1 MLAHRLTIYFF
12 LLVIVGGVVYLVL
25 FKWSGDTPVAVPP
38 QLTALNSRQSKSV
51 TSTAH
56 LYFANRE
63 NSFLA
68 AEKREL
74 YHSGNPVSFGKAII
88 ASLINGPKELTRTL
102 PVGTFLRAFYILQDK
117 TAVADFTETIREK
130 HPGGI
135 QSEIFS
141 IYSIV
146 NSLVLNIPEIDAVK
160 ILIAGNEPATLAGHI
175 DLHSPFKAYMLLIR

>member
-1 MLAHRLTIYFF
+1 MLTHRLTIYFF
-12 LLVIVGGVVYLVL
+12 LLVIAGSVVYLVW
-25 FKWSGDTPVAVPP
+25 FRWSKDAPVALPP
-38 QLTALNSRQSKSV
+38 QFEALNSRQAKSV
-51 TSTAH
+51 ASTAH
-56 LYFANRE
+56 LYFSNKE
-63 NSFLA
+63 NPFLA

-74 YHSGNPVSFGKAII
+74 YHSGKPVSFGKEII
-88 ASLINGPKELTRTL
+88 TSLINGPKKLTRTL
-102 PVGTFLRAFYILQDK
+102 PVGTVLRAFYILQDK

-160 ILIAGNEPATLAGHI
+160 FLIAGNEPTTLAGHI
-175 DLHSPFKAYMLLIR
+175 DLRSPFKAYMLLIR

>member
-1 MLAHRLTIYFF
+1 MLTHRLTIYLF
-12 LLVIVGGVVYLVL
+12 LLVIVGSVVYLLL
-25 FKWSGDTPVAVPP
+25 FKWSGDATEVLPP
-38 QLTALNSRQSKSV
+38 QLASLNRRQPKSIP
-51 TSTAH
+51 STAH
-56 LYFANRE
+56 LYFANKE
-63 NSFLA
+63 NSFLS

-74 YHSGNPVSFGKAII
+74 YHSGTTVSFGKAII

-102 PVGTFLRAFYILQDK
+102 PVGTVLSAFYVLQDK

-175 DLHSPFKAYMLLIR
+175 DLRSPFKAHMLLTR